1 MSPPGLT
8 ATTPHYSVGFIAS
21 DTLIKDLHRLMA
33 HHGIVIG
40 PRKVHRLVRD
50 FVTLVRKMTVRG
62 DVGQLFGD
70 YLEHRLDLSQAK
82 REELTSDPTYY
93 SVIQYRDPTGADA
106 VANVMDGGD
115 RGHH

>member
-1 MSPPGLT
+1 
-8 ATTPHYSVGFIAS
+8 
-21 DTLIKDLHRLMA
+21 MA

-40 PRKVHRLVRD
+40 PRKVHRLVRE
-50 FVTLVRKMTVRG
+50 FVNLASRMTVRG

-93 SVIQYRDPTGADA
+93 GIIRYKDNTGEWA
-106 VANVMDGGD
+106 VDNVMTGGT
-115 RGHH
+115 RGHHGELR